1 MYLALTYATIINKYT
16 NFSSIMSQSTL
27 NILMAQI
34 NPTVGAIET
43 NCSKITSI
51 IETQQEHHDVIIFP
65 ELALTGYPPEDL
77 LFRNEFHQAVRASL
91 QNIQDAT
98 KNCYVI
104 VGHPSLDKE
113 KCFNTASIFYNGQKT
128 REYHKQNL
136 PNYDV
141 FDEARY
147 FTPGKKDACILEISN
162 YKIGF
167 IICEDLW
174 KPGPAEDLIAQGI
187 SVLLSINASPFDYDK
202 YRRREALFKS
212 YAQKGIA
219 IVYVNQIGGQDEL
232 LFDGQSL
239 AMDKTGA
246 VCARAPAFEEDLC
259 SVQLAHNTLTGHITP
274 LLPKEALIYKALV
287 CGTKDYVQKNHF
299 PGVLL
304 GLSGG
309 IDSALTLA
317 IAVDAL
323 GAERVHAVM
332 MPSHFTAAIS
342 NEDALLQIQKLKVS
356 YSTLPIE
363 PAFKTLLSTLEP
375 EFKGLAS
382 DTTEENIQARIRGL
396 LLMALSNKTGKMV
409 LTTSNKSETAMGYA
423 TLYGDMAGGF
433 SVLKDVLK
441 TEVYALSKYR
451 NSLSAVIPE
460 RVIIRPPSAEL
471 RANQT
476 DQDSLPEYVVLD
488 AIIEGYMENNLSA
501 TEIIQQGFNP
511 EEVNKAIQL
520 IKRNEY
526 KRRQAA
532 PGIKI
537 SPMAFGKDWRYPI
550 TNGFN
555 LCSK

>member
-1 MYLALTYATIINKYT
+1 MT
-16 NFSSIMSQSTL
+16 QSKL

-34 NPTVGAIET
+34 NPTVGAIEA
-43 NCSKITSI
+43 NRDKIIAI
-51 IETQQEHHDVIIFP
+51 INDQQTQHDIIIFP
-65 ELALTGYPPEDL
+65 ELTLTGYPPEDL
-77 LFRNEFHQAVRASL
+77 LFRKELHQAVTASL
-91 QNIQDAT
+91 ETIQAAT
-98 KNCYVI
+98 KECHVI
-104 VGHPSLDKE
+104 IGHPTLDKE
-113 KCFNTASIFYNGQKT
+113 CCYNTASIFYKGQKI

-147 FTPGKKDACILEISN
+147 FTPGKKDPCIFEIHH
-162 YKIGF
+162 YKIGV

-174 KPGPAEDLIAQGI
+174 QPGPAEDLIVNGI
-187 SVLLSINASPFDYDK
+187 SVLLSMNASPFDHDK
-202 YRRREALFKS
+202 YSRREKLLKS
-212 YAQKGIA
+212 YAQQGIA
-219 IVYVNQIGGQDEL
+219 IIYVNQISGQDEL

-246 VCARAPAFEEDLC
+246 VCARSPAFEEDLC
-259 SVQLAHNTLTGHITP
+259 TVQLHHDKLTGPITP
-274 LLPKEALIYKALV
+274 LLSKEALIYKALV

-299 PGVLL
+299 PGVLI

-323 GAERVHAVM
+323 GAQRVHAVM
-332 MPSHFTAAIS
+332 MPSQYTASMS
-342 NEDALLQIQKLKVS
+342 NEDALQQIQKLKVS
-356 YSTLPIE
+356 HSTLSIE
-363 PAFKTLLSTLEP
+363 PIYKTILSTLEP
-375 EFKGLAS
+375 VFKGLAP
-382 DTTEENIQARIRGL
+382 DTTEENLQARIRGM

-409 LTTSNKSETAMGYA
+409 LTTSNKSETAVGYA

-441 TEVYALSKYR
+441 TQVYALAKFR
-451 NSLSAVIPE
+451 NSLSDIIPE
-460 RVIIRPPSAEL
+460 RVITRAPSAEL
-471 RANQT
+471 KANQT
-476 DQDSLPEYVVLD
+476 DQDSLPDYSILD
-488 AIIEGYMENNLSA
+488 AIIVDYMENNLSA
-501 TEIIQQGFNP
+501 AEIIQRGFNP
-511 EEVNKAIQL
+511 EEVSKVIKL

-550 TNGFN
+550 TNLF
-555 LCSK
+555 